1 MGKIQQRKIQ
11 NAKVRNLRVRSMYR
25 TAPIEIDP
33 DELFKSLERR
43 FQRTLTTQDNTIDL
57 NPVSDVLSSLEEIHE
72 PTGDEELTIDLD
84 FGSNHDLSSRPDPIR
99 SNPLVNKKPLTEA
112 KIAPN
117 NKSLAD
123 TVS

>member
-1 MGKIQQRKIQ
+1 M
-11 NAKVRNLRVRSMYR
+11 
-25 TAPIEIDP
+25 
-33 DELFKSLERR
+33 
-43 FQRTLTTQDNTIDL
+43 
-57 NPVSDVLSSLEEIHE
+57 EEIHE

-112 KIAPN
+112 KIAPK

-123 TVS
+123 TVSKIKLKENII